1 MGKTGCLS
9 CGCPTREISPISLR
23 DEEEEE
29 RWQPLMDRSC
39 TDVIALVIFILF
51 WVGMFF
57 IAAYSIAGGN
67 AYRLAY
73 GTDSYGNVCGMQN
86 VKNANINLKSAGLD
100 MTGRPYVFFM
110 DILNPKDALEI
121 CVSKCPDQDLNSI
134 QELQE
139 FAKNSSSSLCE
150 YDVKQ
155 ENMLTAGQSHLGPCP
170 STPVKASLWFQLVVF
185 SPISKRSTSFLNRC
199 VPKDAPEFLVKF
211 MAILNSYD
219 IFYKVLSDVFQ
230 ARAEIAGMCVLAV
243 VVALL
248 MVALIRFVA
257 GFVMWIFMGIVAVA
271 SIVGTALLWWT
282 YASKNQE
289 YYAVPENER
298 LDENGKDVTAF
309 LVYSI
314 IATIAT
320 VVLLIVLFV
329 MRKRVKLVVALFHEA
344 GKVFMHTPLLVLQ
357 PLWTFIALALFFI
370 YWIAVL
376 VFLATAGEPTVDTLT
391 GWVTYRDPE
400 PVRYMWYKASGVS
413 LKHQTS
419 AHKRTQHTY
428 REDIQCHW
436 TKRLGVRIPPNVLRT
451 FPGEPTVDTSTG
463 WVTYKDPEPVRYMW
477 WYHVVGLLWTSEF
490 FLACQQMV
498 IAGAVT
504 QVYFT
509 RDKKQ
514 VSSPILKATG
524 RLISYHLGSVA
535 VGSFI
540 IVLVKIPRLI
550 LTYIQAKLKDK
561 ENSCVQFTLKCCMCC
576 LWCLENCL
584 KYLNYNA
591 YTVIAIEGTSFCTA
605 ARRAFLALVSNALR
619 VVAINS
625 VGDFVLFLGKLGVVA
640 VVGAISL
647 IIFRTDARLHYY
659 AVPILVICVFAFFIA
674 HCFLSVYEMVVDT
687 LLLCFCEDC
696 RINDGSPGREYYMDK
711 SLLEFVENSSEAL
724 KNLDKKKKKET
735 ANANANEHVELK
747 ETMNSS
753 SKADYV

>member
-1 MGKTGCLS
+1 MGC
-9 CGCPTREISPISLR
+9 CQPCCRCCPGNKR
-23 DEEEEE
+23 DEEEDE

-73 GTDSYGNVCGMQN
+73 GTDSYGNVCGMKN
-86 VKNANINLKSAGLD
+86 EKNANINLKSAGLD

-110 DILNPKDALEI
+110 DLFNPADALEI

-134 QELQE
+134 QEVQE

-155 ENMLTAGQSHLGPCP
+155 ENILTAGQSHLGPCP
-170 STPVKASLWFQLVVF
+170 STPVKAS
-185 SPISKRSTSFLNRC
+185 TSFLNRC
-199 VPKDAPEFLVKF
+199 VPKDAPDFLVKF

-230 ARAEIAGMCVLAV
+230 ARAEIAGMCVLAL

-282 YASKNQE
+282 YATKNQE

-320 VVLLIVLFV
+320 VVLLIVLIV

-370 YWIAVL
+370 YWTAVL
-376 VFLATAGEPTVDTLT
+376 VFLATAGEPTVDTST

-400 PVRYMWYKASGVS
+400 PVRYMW
-413 LKHQTS
+413 
-419 AHKRTQHTY
+419 
-428 REDIQCHW
+428 
-436 TKRLGVRIPPNVLRT
+436 
-451 FPGEPTVDTSTG
+451 
-463 WVTYKDPEPVRYMW
+463 
-477 WYHVVGLLWTSEF
+477 WYHVVGLIWTSEF

-640 VVGAISL
+640 IVGAISL
-647 IIFRTDARLHYY
+647 IIFRAPSEVERTDARLHYY